1 MKEFHQAKLMLL
13 LTSYLFPSTRCFWTD
28 CQNILRNVLSFITQE
43 ECDQDQTYFVRHTKI
58 LSLKLLFKRR
68 VAHEMPFAL
77 EEIIMKDVSRNI
89 QLWICR
95 ICGKITAMQECL
107 CLYYQSAYSQQNWQG
122 NDLQ

>member
-1 MKEFHQAKLMLL
+1 MLL
-13 LTSYLFPSTRCFWTD
+13 LTSYLFPSTHCFWTD
-28 CQNILRNVLSFITQE
+28 CQNILMNVLSFITQE

-95 ICGKITAMQECL
+95 ICGKITVCRN
-107 CLYYQSAYSQQNWQG
+107 AYVSTTRALIVNKIG
-122 NDLQ
+122 KVMTYNNKLPSIK